1 MRFIRQTISSF
12 IKLSLLLLVLGW
24 GSSAYSAD
32 LISPADN
39 ATVTLATHTFTWSLS
54 GTDTTNR
61 GLRVAVYSNSNGTTK
76 VADWWSGN
84 ASSNYTNT
92 TGNIDLPGWGVTT
105 GTYYWRVEKSNGV
118 AWVDITGS
126 LYTLIV
132 DGTAPTLSSSTPADN
147 ATTVAISSNIVLNF
161 SEAVDVESGNIT
173 IYKTS
178 DGSTVET
185 IDVTSGLVTG
195 IEKRLNI

>member
-12 IKLSLLLLVLGW
+12 IKLSLLLLVLGR

-54 GTDTTNR
+54 GTDTTNN

-147 ATTVAISSNIVLNF
+147 ATAVAISSNIVLNF

>member
-1 MRFIRQTISSF
+1 M
-12 IKLSLLLLVLGW
+12 LLLVLGW
-24 GSSAYSAD
+24 GSSAYSAE

-39 ATVTLATHTFTWSLS
+39 ATVNLATHTFTWSLG
-54 GTDTTNR
+54 GTDTTNN
-61 GLRVAVYSNSNGTTK
+61 GLRAAIYSNSNGTGHK
-76 VADWWSGN
+76 ADWWSGN

-92 TGNIDLPGWGVTT
+92 TGNIDLADWRVTA
-105 GTYYWRVEKSNGV
+105 GTYYWRVEKATNV
-118 AWVDITGS
+118 WVDITGS

-147 ATTVAISSNIVLNF
+147 ATAVAISSNIVLNF

>member
-1 MRFIRQTISSF
+1 VRFIRQTISSF

-54 GTDTTNR
+54 GTDTTNN

-92 TGNIDLPGWGVTT
+92 TGNIDLADWRVTA
-105 GTYYWRVEKSNGV
+105 GTYYWRVEKATNV
-118 AWVDITGS
+118 WVDITGS

-147 ATTVAISSNIVLNF
+147 ATAVAISSNIVLNF